1 MVEKVDKFKKVKDF
15 FEESYAELKKVSWPP
30 RKESIRAAYAV
41 IVFVVIVAFFLGIV
55 DYFLAKIVNWL
66 VG

>member
-1 MVEKVDKFKKVKDF
+1 MKASDNVNKIKNF
-15 FEESYAELKKVSWPP
+15 FEESYTELKKVSWPP
-30 RKESIRAAYAV
+30 RKESLKAAYAV
-41 IVFVVIVAFFLGIV
+41 VVFVIIISFFLGIV

>member
-1 MVEKVDKFKKVKDF
+1 MDTRVGVDKIRRF

-30 RKESIRAAYAV
+30 KKDTIRACYAV
-41 IVFVVIVAFFLGIV
+41 IVFVIIVSFFLGIV
-55 DYFLAKIVNWL
+55 DYVLAKIVNWL

>member
-1 MVEKVDKFKKVKDF
+1 MGVSESINKVKKF
-15 FEESYAELKKVSWPP
+15 FEESYSELKKVSWPP
-30 RKESIRAAYAV
+30 RKESIKASYAV

>member
-1 MVEKVDKFKKVKDF
+1 MNLSESVNKIKKF
-15 FEESYAELKKVSWPP
+15 FEDSYSELRKVSWPP
-30 RKESIRAAYAV
+30 RKESVKAAYAV
-41 IVFVVIVAFFLGIV
+41 IVFVVIISFFLGIV

>member
-1 MVEKVDKFKKVKDF
+1 MKASLKFDRIKGF

-30 RKESIRAAYAV
+30 RKESVRAAYAV
-41 IVFVVIVAFFLGIV
+41 IVFVVIISFFLGIV

>member
-1 MVEKVDKFKKVKDF
+1 MSASESMNKIKKF
-15 FEESYAELKKVSWPP
+15 FEESYSELKKVSWPP
-30 RKESIRAAYAV
+30 RKESIKAAYAV

>member
-1 MVEKVDKFKKVKDF
+1 MNFSENINKVKKF
-15 FEESYAELKKVSWPP
+15 FEESYSELKKVSWPP
-30 RKESIRAAYAV
+30 RKDSIKAAYAV
-41 IVFVVIVAFFLGIV
+41 VVFVVIIAFFLGIV

>member
-1 MVEKVDKFKKVKDF
+1 MSVSESVNKVKKF
-15 FEESYAELKKVSWPP
+15 FEESYSELKKVSWPP
-30 RKESIRAAYAV
+30 RKESIKAAYAV

>member
-1 MVEKVDKFKKVKDF
+1 MSASESIDKIKKF

-30 RKESIRAAYAV
+30 RKESVKAAYAV
-41 IVFVVIVAFFLGIV
+41 IVFVVIIAFFLGIV